1 MMRDQITFDDEYWY
15 TDGCIKAYLHGK
27 KPLSWILPIIRGT
40 DANIIRHIVGSADLD
55 IVVKDEVLS
64 AFENKS

>member
-1 MMRDQITFDDEYWY
+1 MKDQIIFDDRYRY
-15 TDGCIKAYLHGK
+15 LDSCVKAFVRGK
-27 KPLSWILPIIRGT
+27 KPLSWILPKIRGT

-64 AFENKS
+64 AFEIKS